1 MRGEPMGVI
10 VRLEGISRS
19 FGGRAALKAVSATAT
34 PGRLLVIAGANG
46 SGKSTLLKIAAGLI
60 RPTAGKVVYEDGT
73 EQSPPFAFS
82 SRIGFLSPELM
93 LYEELSPIEN
103 LTFFG
108 RLKGV
113 ADSEAAAEAL
123 LGSVGLLDRAD
134 DPLSSFSSGMRQRVK
149 YCFAL
154 MGEPDVLL
162 LDEPTANL
170 DEPGR
175 QMVYSLIEGLRATRT
190 IIMATNER
198 EEVLLGDEKLLL
210 HQ

>member
-1 MRGEPMGVI
+1 MGVI
-10 VRLEGISRS
+10 VKMEAISRS
-19 FGGRAALKAVSATAT
+19 FSGRAALKPVSATASA
-34 PGRLLVIAGANG
+34 GRLLVIAGPNG

-60 RPTAGKVVYEDGT
+60 RPTTGKVAYDDGT
-73 EQSPPFAFS
+73 GQSSPSAFS

-93 LYEELSPIEN
+93 LYEELSSLEN
-103 LTFFG
+103 LIFFG
-108 RLKGV
+108 RLRGV
-113 ADSEAAAEAL
+113 EDAEAAAEAL
-123 LGSVGLLDRAD
+123 LRSVGLLERAD
-134 DPLSSFSSGMRQRVK
+134 DPLSSFSSGMKQRVK

-175 QMVYSLIEGLRATRT
+175 QMVYSLLEGLKASRT

-198 EEVLLGDEKLLL
+198 EEVLLGDEKVLL
-210 HQ
+210 HP

>member
-1 MRGEPMGVI
+1 MGVI
-10 VRLEGISRS
+10 VRMEAISRS
-19 FGGRAALKAVSATAT
+19 FGGRAALKPVSATAS
-34 PGRLLVIAGANG
+34 PGRLLVIAGPNG

-60 RPTAGKVVYEDGT
+60 RPTSGKVAYLDGT
-73 EQSPPFAFS
+73 EACSPSAFS

-93 LYEELSPIEN
+93 LYEELSPLEN

-108 RLKGV
+108 RLRGV
-113 ADSEAAAEAL
+113 RAPEQEAEAL
-123 LGSVGLLDRAD
+123 LKDVGLLDRSD

-154 MGEPDVLL
+154 LGGPDVLL

-170 DEPGR
+170 DEPGK
-175 QMVYSLIEGLRATRT
+175 QMVYSLISALKASKT
-190 IIMATNER
+190 IIVATNER
-198 EEVLLGDEKLLL
+198 EEVLLADEKVLL

>member
-1 MRGEPMGVI
+1 MGVT
-10 VRLEGISRS
+10 VRMEAISRS
-19 FGGRAALKAVSATAT
+19 FGGRAALKAVSATASA
-34 PGRLLVIAGANG
+34 GRLLVVAGPNG

-60 RPTAGKVVYEDGT
+60 RPTTGKVTYDDGT
-73 EQSPPFAFS
+73 GALPPAAFS
-82 SRIGFLSPELM
+82 PRIGFLSPELM
-93 LYEELSPIEN
+93 LYEELSPLEN
-103 LTFFG
+103 LNFFG
-108 RLKGV
+108 RLRGLKD
-113 ADSEAAAEAL
+113 AEAASEAL
-123 LGSVGLLDRAD
+123 LKNVGLIDRAD

-175 QMVYSLIEGLRATRT
+175 QMVYSLILSLKPTRT

-198 EEVLLGDEKLLL
+198 EEVLLGDEKVLL